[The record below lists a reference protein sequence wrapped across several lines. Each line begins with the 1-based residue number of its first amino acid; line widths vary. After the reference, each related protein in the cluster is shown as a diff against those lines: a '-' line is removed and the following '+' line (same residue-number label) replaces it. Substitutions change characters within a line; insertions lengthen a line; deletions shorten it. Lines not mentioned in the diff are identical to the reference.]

1 MEKKYIIR
9 PVKVEDYTDLIK
21 WWKHYG
27 HCDVPSSDLLP
38 NSGLGGLVIEKEG
51 KVVIASFMY
60 LTNSAIGYMDFLISD
75 PNYKNKDKYN
85 MIMELQDA
93 CTEALLRKGCR
104 IVWAMTSY
112 DHLAEM
118 AGKMG
123 HEVLEKKHHII
134 YTHEKVY
141 KEITKKK
148 EV

>member
-1 MEKKYIIR
+1 MEQKYNVR
-9 PVKVEDYTDLIK
+9 QVTAEDYTCINEWYSQRKELRPKSI
-21 WWKHYG
+21 
-27 HCDVPSSDLLP
+27 LLP
-38 NSGLGGLVIEKEG
+38 NGGLDGFIIEKNN
-51 KVVIASFMY
+51 KPIAVIYLY
-60 LTNSAIGYMDFLISD
+60 LTNSKMGYMDFLISD